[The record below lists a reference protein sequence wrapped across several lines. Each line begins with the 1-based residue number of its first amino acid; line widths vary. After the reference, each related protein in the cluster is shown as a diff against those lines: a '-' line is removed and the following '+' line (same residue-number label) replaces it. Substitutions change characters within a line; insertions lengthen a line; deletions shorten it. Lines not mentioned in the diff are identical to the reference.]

1 MSERSLGENYTSIT
15 TFHAQAVTEK
25 SSYITIVI
33 FDRVRTHQN
42 NEKEKK
48 KQKTLTPNKW
58 SNLQEYLYEIALDGE
73 ISDETD
79 FTLIML
85 DDHFQFKLDA

>member
-1 MSERSLGENYTSIT
+1 MKKR
-15 TFHAQAVTEK
+15 
-25 SSYITIVI
+25 
-33 FDRVRTHQN
+33 
-42 NEKEKK
+42 KK

-58 SNLQEYLYEIALDGE
+58 SNLQEYLYEIALVGE

-85 DDHFQFKLDA
+85 DDHFQSKLDA